1 MPVVKHFKSFG
12 LPNQAETT
20 AFITSHTM
28 LFKYSYSIR
37 NFTYTAEH
45 WVVPGT
51 NVYMLLWAD

>member
-1 MPVVKHFKSFG
+1 
-12 LPNQAETT
+12 
-20 AFITSHTM
+20 M

-37 NFTYTAEH
+37 NFTYTVEH